1 MRILITLLISTVI
14 LLCSSCYKGEE
25 VDLIVHNAR
34 IHCMDDA
41 NTVAEAMAI
50 KDGKIVE
57 VGPER
62 QILNKYRS
70 DEILDAGQRDIYPGF
85 TDAHGH
91 LMEYAK
97 QKLGIDLTGAT
108 SWESVIRQLMKH
120 PRNEAFV
127 LARGWDNTLWENAQL
142 PDNAELNRLF
152 PNIPAALYRV
162 DGHAVLVNDFLLQK
176 AGISSKTKVQG
187 GKVELKDSKCTGI
200 LLDNAMGLIENYLG
214 DFKASSYKQKLVGI
228 QEELLSLGITGVHE
242 AGITDTQFDILRQ
255 MNQAGTLKIQ
265 VYAMLA
271 ANDAN
276 YALAKKMGIW
286 DKGNLV
292 VRSFKLYLDGALG
305 SRGAL
310 LKNNYS
316 DAPTEN
322 GLLLTSREN
331 YKKWIQRSL
340 DLNYQLNV
348 HAIGDSANALALH
361 SMADVFLENPD
372 HRWRI
377 EHAQVVDPKD
387 LPLFMEYAVIPSV
400 QPTHATTDCRWALV
414 RLGAARMKGAYAYRS
429 LYEQLG
435 MIVLGTDFPVES
447 IDPFATIRSAVLRT
461 NAESKPKKGFNISE
475 ALSLDLVLR
484 GMTIW
489 PQVASFQESKKGKL
503 TEGMEATFFIAA
515 KPISLQTL
523 NTRNYAWK
531 TFVKGSCVMNAE

>member
-1 MRILITLLISTVI
+1 MRILITLLFSTVI

-108 SWESVIRQLMKH
+108 SWGSVIRQLKNH
-120 PRNEAFV
+120 PRKEAFV

-142 PDNAELNRLF
+142 PDNDELNRLF
-152 PNIPAALYRV
+152 PNIPVALYRV

-214 DFKASSYKQKLVGI
+214 DFKAASYKQKLIGI

-242 AGITDTQFDILRQ
+242 AGITESQFDILRQ

-276 YALAKKMGIW
+276 YALAKRMGIW

-400 QPTHATTDCRWALV
+400 QPTHATTDCRWALD

-461 NAESKPKKGFNISE
+461 NAEGKPKNGFNISE

-489 PQVASFQESKKGKL
+489 PQVASFQEAKKGKL

-531 TFVKGSCVMNAE
+531 TFVKGSGVINAE

>member
-1 MRILITLLISTVI
+1 
-14 LLCSSCYKGEE
+14 
-25 VDLIVHNAR
+25 
-34 IHCMDDA
+34 MDDA

-187 GKVELKDSKCTGI
+187 GKVELKNSKCTGI

-377 EHAQVVDPKD
+377 EHAHEGC
-387 LPLFMEYAVIPSV
+387 LCL
-400 QPTHATTDCRWALV
+400 
-414 RLGAARMKGAYAYRS
+414 
-429 LYEQLG
+429 
-435 MIVLGTDFPVES
+435 
-447 IDPFATIRSAVLRT
+447 
-461 NAESKPKKGFNISE
+461 SKP
-475 ALSLDLVLR
+475 L
-484 GMTIW
+484 
-489 PQVASFQESKKGKL
+489 
-503 TEGMEATFFIAA
+503 
-515 KPISLQTL
+515 
-523 NTRNYAWK
+523 
-531 TFVKGSCVMNAE
+531 

>member
-1 MRILITLLISTVI
+1 M
-14 LLCSSCYKGEE
+14 
-25 VDLIVHNAR
+25 IVHNAR

-127 LARGWDNTLWENAQL
+127 LARGWDNTLWKNAQL

-255 MNQAGTLKIQ
+255 MNQDGTLKIQ

-400 QPTHATTDCRWALV
+400 QPTHATTDCRWALD

-461 NAESKPKKGFNISE
+461 NAESKPKKGFIISE